1 MQLSKN
7 VCGICNHSFIR
18 TWCYGAESFMGTMV
32 HLAGSCVHNTPGA
45 KLPAAMMAKYRFL
58 WELLLR
64 RLVDFDD

>member
-1 MQLSKN
+1 
-7 VCGICNHSFIR
+7 
-18 TWCYGAESFMGTMV
+18 MGTMV
-32 HLAGSCVHNTPGA
+32 HLAGSCVQNTPGA